1 MSQSLHQ
8 QYKDAYLAMA
18 QKAGYRPAAPSDGL
32 GYLQLSP
39 SEASDPV
46 RLDKEAEDFA
56 ADFIR
61 ADTARRTVIDGCANE
76 PLKAFF
82 YAVQAAQL
90 MCGGTAN
97 RPPIKALLK
106 MALKEIEDADRE
118 R

>member
-1 MSQSLHQ
+1 LP
-8 QYKDAYLAMA
+8 LAA
-18 QKAGYRPAAPSDGL
+18 GGSCGFGYRPAAPSDGL

-46 RLDKEAEDFA
+46 RLNKEAELA
-56 ADFIR
+56 ADFLR
-61 ADTARRTVIDGCANE
+61 ADTARRTVIDGCANQ

-90 MCGGTAN
+90 MCGGAAN

-118 R
+118 RRP

>member
-18 QKAGYRPAAPSDGL
+18 QKAGYRSAAPSDGL

-56 ADFIR
+56 ADFLR
-61 ADTARRTVIDGCANE
+61 ADNE
-76 PLKAFF
+76 PLKPFF